1 MIFNQ
6 NELFSFNQAITAT
19 ANSTNV
25 IDRGVPGTP
34 YQAAA
39 TLNDDIG
46 KGNMIPLLVQVTED
60 FNTLTSL
67 TIQLQTGASASLGTT
82 LLEQTISLADLKAGR
97 QFNLTYLPQGIEE
110 RYLGVNYVVTGT
122 APTAG
127 QVTAGITM
135 GVQTNVT
142 GA

>member
-6 NELFSFNQAITAT
+6 NELLSDDQAITAT

-25 IDRGVPGTP
+25 IDRGTPGTP

-46 KGNMIPLLVQVTED
+46 KGTPIPFLVQVTAD
-60 FNTLTSL
+60 FNNLTSM
-67 TIQLQTGASASLGTT
+67 TIQLQTGTSASLGTT
-82 LLEQTISLADLKAGR
+82 IMEQTISLTDLTAGR

-110 RYLGVNYVVTGT
+110 RYLGLNYVVTGT
-122 APTAG
+122 APSTG
-127 QVTAGITM
+127 TVTAGITM